1 MGELISAKFGSKIV
15 RDELVLENATR
26 ECLGEFKNS
35 GSFSVAQRLR
45 QIAFP
50 ASTFVG
56 SLLLPN
62 DRWIAE
68 IRFDHL
74 LHEGEGETEAAALV
88 DAVLRMLEA
97 TEQSLRSV

>member
-1 MGELISAKFGSKIV
+1 MGELIKTIFGSQDDQS
-15 RDELVLENATR
+15 RDRAIR
-26 ECLGEFKNS
+26 ECLNEFSKS
-35 GSFSVAQRLR
+35 GSVVVAQRLR
-45 QIAFP
+45 QLAFP
-50 ASTFVG
+50 LSQFAG

-68 IRFDHL
+68 VRYDHL

-97 TEQSLRSV
+97 TNQSSRCA

>member
-1 MGELISAKFGSKIV
+1 MGELIRRIFGSK
-15 RDELVLENATR
+15 DEESQDRAVR
-26 ECLGEFKNS
+26 ECLSEFLKS
-35 GSFSVAQRLR
+35 KSFSVAQRLR
-45 QIAFP
+45 HIAFP
-50 ASTFVG
+50 SSQFAG

-68 IRFDHL
+68 IRYDHL

-97 TEQSLRSV
+97 TKQSSRCA

>member
-1 MGELISAKFGSKIV
+1 MGELIKTIFGLK
-15 RDELVLENATR
+15 DERSLDRAAR
-26 ECLGEFKNS
+26 ECLSEFSKS
-35 GSFSVAQRLR
+35 GSFSAAQRLR
-45 QIAFP
+45 QVAFP
-50 ASTFVG
+50 TSEFAG

-62 DRWIAE
+62 NRWIAE

-97 TEQSLRSV
+97 TEQSLRSA